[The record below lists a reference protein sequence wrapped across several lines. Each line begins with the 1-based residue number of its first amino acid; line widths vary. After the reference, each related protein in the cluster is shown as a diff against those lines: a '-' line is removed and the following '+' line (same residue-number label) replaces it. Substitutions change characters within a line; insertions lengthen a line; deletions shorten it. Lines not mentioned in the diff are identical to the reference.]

1 MKKRVVSCLISL
13 VLLISLCACSFGG
26 DKPVAVVNGEKISS
40 SVYQYFLYNLKAQIG
55 GAQTVDGMPAAEYA
69 SKLALDAAVKLYV
82 TAQKADS
89 LDITFTDDMQKQL
102 DEQIS
107 TFKLQAGSDEKY
119 VEALSQYGLA
129 EKDYELLLKYT
140 ILQDSVKEKVTS
152 EYSAEE
158 INDFY
163 NNEMVNVQNILF
175 KTVDDA
181 NMPLAEDVIK
191 EKKALAETVLGRI
204 NSGESFAALKSQ
216 YNEDIANTELGYMVS
231 QHSNFVEPFIKA
243 SMALEVDNVSEIVES
258 TYGYHIIKRFN
269 HVDNGEMF
277 TSAQTD
283 ILSCLFE
290 RDVNLWTQASE
301 IEYFDDV
308 IDSIEY

>member
-13 VLLISLCACSFGG
+13 VLLISLCACSFGS

-55 GAQTVDGMPAAEYA
+55 DAQTVDGMPAAEYA

-152 EYSAEE
+152 EYSAEQ

-243 SMALEVDNVSEIVES
+243 SMALEVGNVSEIVES